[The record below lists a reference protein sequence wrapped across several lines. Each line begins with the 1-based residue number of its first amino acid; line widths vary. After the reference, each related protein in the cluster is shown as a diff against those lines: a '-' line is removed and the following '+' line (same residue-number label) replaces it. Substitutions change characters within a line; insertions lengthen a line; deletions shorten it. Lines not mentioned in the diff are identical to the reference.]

1 MKKEI
6 RIRCW
11 IDINGEKFF
20 GPGPAE
26 LLQLVDET
34 GSIANAA
41 KSMGMSYK
49 KAWSIITNINAKSQ
63 QPLVISHKGGK
74 NRGGAEVT
82 EAGKKM
88 LAAYTKL
95 FKQLDAVIKNN
106 SALLKLI

>member
-11 IDINGEKFF
+11 IDVDGDKFF

-26 LLQLVDET
+26 LLQLVQET

-49 KAWSIITNINAKSQ
+49 KAWAIITNINSKSPK
-63 QPLVISHKGGK
+63 PLVISHKGGK

-82 EAGKKM
+82 EAGKKV

-95 FKQLDAVIKNN
+95 FKKLDTVIKKNT
-106 SALLKLI
+106 SLLKLI